1 MLNLKIKDEFSPL
14 KAVIVGYGQAVP
26 KYSEYLK
33 NRYDWL
39 ANVQWDRDL
48 LLRQQENFFE
58 VLKKYGVDVLLT
70 DIDKA
75 CPWQMY
81 TRDIGFVYQDK
92 FFYCMRRELHE
103 REFEFES
110 IEKYFQGI
118 EPSRIIKI
126 KTGKVEGGDVLVDS
140 DQLYIGLSDRT
151 NEEGILEI
159 EKYFPVKR
167 LFLGRKVMHLDTRMT
182 ILPGKHLLIY
192 PGAFTRPDLEYLRER
207 FEFITVTEEEA
218 LSLGTNVFIINPE
231 TIVVNKAHTRIKHEL
246 EKKGFK
252 VEVVDYSEPIILE
265 GSFRCTTLPVE
276 RIY

>member
-1 MLNLKIKDEFSPL
+1 MFNLKIKDEFSPL

-26 KYSEYLK
+26 QYNEYLK

-39 ANVQWDRDL
+39 ANIQWDKEL
-48 LLRQQENFFE
+48 LLRQQENFFN
-58 VLKKYGVDVLLT
+58 VLKKYGVEVLLT
-70 DIDKA
+70 DVDRD

-92 FFYCMRRELHE
+92 FIYFMRRELHE

-118 EPSRIIKI
+118 DPARIIKI
-126 KTGKVEGGDVLVDS
+126 KNGKVEGGDVLVDS

-151 NEEGILEI
+151 NEEGIQEI

-167 LFLGRKVMHLDTRMT
+167 LYLGKRVMHLDTRMT
-182 ILPGKHLLIY
+182 ILPGKNLLIY

-207 FEFITVTEEEA
+207 FNFIEVTEEEA

-231 TIVVNKAHTRIKHEL
+231 TIVVNKAHRRIQSEL
-246 EKKGFK
+246 QQKGFK
-252 VEVVDYSEPIILE
+252 VEVVDYSEPIVLE
-265 GSFRCTTLPVE
+265 GSFRCTTLPVWRE
-276 RIY
+276 